1 LTQSFAG
8 VDKVVR
14 VQLGRAFLDTIARLL
29 PEDEHADA
37 LLIAML
43 PLRVAVSHGAGI
55 HLIETKIRHWR
66 QHQES
71 PWHAQSRFT
80 STCRCLVDGMATEAI
95 ALGLHMLRTAS
106 CSISLVE

>member
-55 HLIETKIRHWR
+55 HLRDEDSTLATTSGIAMACAVSFHKHLPLPGGWNGNRSHRIRAA
-66 QHQES
+66 
-71 PWHAQSRFT
+71 HAPY
-80 STCRCLVDGMATEAI
+80 G
-95 ALGLHMLRTAS
+95 
-106 CSISLVE
+106 